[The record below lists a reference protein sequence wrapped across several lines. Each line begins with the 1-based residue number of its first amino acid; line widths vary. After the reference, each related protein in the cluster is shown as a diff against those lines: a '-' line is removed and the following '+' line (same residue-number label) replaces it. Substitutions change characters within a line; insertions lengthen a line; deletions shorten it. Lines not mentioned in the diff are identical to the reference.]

1 MVPPR
6 LQLRN
11 SLRKGSGGPNVLLR
25 RLLQRMSEQIRECIV
40 SVVKY
45 QSIVKDSYGRQKERD
60 DNVQVEEEYIKQI
73 SRRAI

>member
-1 MVPPR
+1 
-6 LQLRN
+6 
-11 SLRKGSGGPNVLLR
+11 
-25 RLLQRMSEQIRECIV
+25 MSEQIRECIV